1 MRILLAVDG
10 SECGLRAARF
20 VVELFAGREVQVE
33 VVNVQATTPYGELLS
48 GKTRARV
55 EQWHQERG
63 RLEAADSLQVLLRAG
78 VSSALHVLAGEPARA
93 IAAMAKERGCG
104 LIVMGSRGL
113 GAVSGA
119 VLGSVAAKV
128 IRLAEVP
135 VTVVK

>member
-1 MRILLAVDG
+1 MKILLAVDG
-10 SECGLRAARF
+10 SERALRAARF

-48 GKTRARV
+48 EKTRARV

-63 RLEAADSLQVLLRAG
+63 RLKAADALQVLLRAG
-78 VSSALHVLAGEPARA
+78 VSSALHVLAGEPAGA